1 MRRKQM
7 PLLLL
12 GGVIA
17 LVGLGVAARVK
28 QSGAALGTKTWSL
41 AGGGEQHYAG

>member
-1 MRRKQM
+1 VKRFRL

-17 LVGLGVAARVK
+17 LVLRDRRFG
-28 QSGAALGTKTWSL
+28 SI
-41 AGGGEQHYAG
+41 E